1 MIIENASFYE
11 VVKFINAL
19 ELVDK
24 EEMLKLLIF
33 DIEATKK
40 DDAIKANP
48 NDPVMNF
55 RRQLNKENQKLF
67 DEFLISM
74 DKIEEGYQLYKKQY
88 NGMKDRIKRAREK
101 IKELTEE
108 DEKSGQRHS
117 SLTYIEQ
124 SEIYYI
130 LKKFPQIDKAI
141 DAYKVCRKKYAS
153 DFKNL
158 INSRSDNNAHF
169 PIAFKKLEDEFYNW
183 FNMKSVAADAVRIA
197 NNNFKKMQES
207 FDSDRKYRD
216 MRKQMA
222 IQAAERAAAKAAA
235 DALLPKQE

>member
-11 VVKFINAL
+11 VVKFISAL
-19 ELVDK
+19 ELSDK

-67 DEFLISM
+67 DEFLINI

-124 SEIYYI
+124 S
-130 LKKFPQIDKAI
+130 
-141 DAYKVCRKKYAS
+141 
-153 DFKNL
+153 
-158 INSRSDNNAHF
+158 
-169 PIAFKKLEDEFYNW
+169 
-183 FNMKSVAADAVRIA
+183 
-197 NNNFKKMQES
+197 
-207 FDSDRKYRD
+207 
-216 MRKQMA
+216 
-222 IQAAERAAAKAAA
+222 
-235 DALLPKQE
+235 